1 MLEDRD
7 YMRQPEDSSSHW
19 RPSVVRAW
27 PVTVWFL
34 ILYVLV
40 YLTEQILVRTVP
52 HGIDLIDEYFA
63 LSNVG
68 LGHGYVW
75 QLVTYQFMHDLHSP
89 LHLILNGLAIYSFG
103 IPLERMLGQRR
114 FVGLMLTSGIIGGI
128 LQSFVAFIWP
138 YYFGGPVVG
147 ASACAFGLVAAFAR
161 LFPDQEITMYVL
173 YVIPVTL
180 RAQVLLYVLGGLAI
194 AGFSLPQLAAKIL
207 GHVAHAAHIGGMFT
221 GIFFVDKIVR
231 GNWFQRAPHEPE
243 PRSSSAFSAREEPP
257 APAGCSMKE
266 VDAILDKINAKGIN
280 SLTARERQLLEQA
293 RQRIG
298 GS

>member
-1 MLEDRD
+1 
-7 YMRQPEDSSSHW
+7 MRQSEDSGSNW
-19 RPSVVRAW
+19 RPSALRAW

-34 ILYVLV
+34 ILYALV
-40 YLTEQILVRTVP
+40 YITEQVLVRTIP

-63 LSNVG
+63 LSNSG

-75 QLVTYQFMHDLHSP
+75 QLVSYQFMHDLHSP

-103 IPLERMLGQRR
+103 LPLERMIGPRR

-161 LFPDQEITMYVL
+161 LFPEQEITMYVF
-173 YVIPVTL
+173 YFIPVTL
-180 RAQVLLYVLGGLAI
+180 RAQVLLYILGGLAI

-207 GHVAHAAHIGGMFT
+207 GPVAHAAHLGGMFT
-221 GIFFVDKIVR
+221 GIFFVDKIIH
-231 GNWFQRAPHEPE
+231 GNWFQRPTYEAEA
-243 PRSSSAFSAREEPP
+243 RSAQVFPTAEEPP
-257 APAGCSMKE
+257 VAPSYSMRE
-266 VDAILDKINAKGIN
+266 VDAILDKISAKGIN

-293 RQRIG
+293 RRRMG
-298 GS
+298 GA

>member
-7 YMRQPEDSSSHW
+7 YMRQSEDSGGSW
-19 RPSVVRAW
+19 RHSAVRAW
-27 PVTVWFL
+27 PATVWFL
-34 ILYVLV
+34 ILYVVV

-63 LSNVG
+63 LSNAG

-103 IPLERMLGQRR
+103 LPLERMIGQRR
-114 FVGLMLTSGIIGGI
+114 FVGLMLASGIIGGI

-161 LFPDQEITMYVL
+161 LFPEQEITMYVL
-173 YVIPVTL
+173 YIIPVTL
-180 RAQVLLYVLGGLAI
+180 RAQVLLYILGGLAI

-207 GHVAHAAHIGGMFT
+207 GPVAHAAHLGGMFT
-221 GIFFVDKIVR
+221 GIFFVDKIIR
-231 GNWFQRAPHEPE
+231 GNWFQREPYGQE
-243 PRSSSAFSAREEPP
+243 QRSAQPFPAAEEPP
-257 APAGCSMKE
+257 VATGYSMRE
-266 VDAILDKINAKGIN
+266 VDAILDKISAKGIN
-280 SLTARERQLLEQA
+280 SLTTRERQLLEQA
-293 RQRIG
+293 RRRMG
-298 GS
+298 GA